1 MEKEALEKAPRKP
14 GIREQVCLL
23 LDLPGDGACP
33 R

>member
-23 LDLPGDGACP
+23 LD
-33 R
+33 RKSVV